1 MSGKV
6 SRAAKSKTKAK
17 TKAKIETKTQSKA
30 AAKSAPKSTAK
41 AKVDPITLSVSRQ
54 AGQSVALP
62 YAAAV
67 ILIAGGANLVCK
79 NALAIALGSREFA
92 IYLTAAALAVGVS
105 ATMLWLV
112 LG

>member
-1 MSGKV
+1 LKFGLLLAAV
-6 SRAAKSKTKAK
+6 TLAAKFAGTG
-17 TKAKIETKTQSKA
+17 TQQLGLIPLA
-30 AAKSAPKSTAK
+30 AVSGFVD
-41 AKVDPITLSVSRQ
+41 VDPITLSVSRQ

-67 ILIAGGANLVCK
+67 ILVAGGANLACK

-92 IYLTAAALAVGVS
+92 IYLTAAALAVGAS
-105 ATMLWLV
+105 GAALWLI